1 MAPFP
6 ETEIM
11 TLKRLEVALK
21 KGDYKLLRDGTY
33 KLHEKYHSGYEFE
46 YIDLLQDI
54 LYNANNSNAPSE
66 IKDILIPTLEDI
78 LSISNPSHMTSP
90 YDNTESS
97 RISTL
102 TSLEYGNQIQN
113 QEQTQEDNNEED
125 KLSAFDVF
133 SAEKTPGT
141 TDNPIS
147 NNDYISGSIQNQNP
161 ENYSSFNN
169 ENNENND
176 NYENNETNAI
186 NEYHQE
192 TQEETSSEEFQ
203 QTFTQSPIDQE
214 VQAINKTQTI
224 SIFYA
229 QNNSDDKNRNIKK
242 YTEMV
247 SKLQNEKTDF
257 SEILGLISEINTQS
271 NANVAEL
278 ASILEQLQNRNIKI
292 NLITNSTNA
301 NVAGLVE
308 NMKIPYKF
316 NSTEE
321 KINILPLFG
330 LTNMFK
336 CTQCKEEYIDLN
348 DNINPYVIQ
357 CPKCKH
363 PMLPNVS
370 SVETKMNLDFYNNSI
385 INLASSDTWLIL
397 YPSAAESSML
407 DMMKS
412 ALSLNKNVE
421 NIYIC
426 DKDIN
431 AKENYKNAFNQ
442 INEKVNVNI
451 EINVME
457 EFLKS
462 V

>member
-21 KGDYKLLRDGTY
+21 KGDFKLLRDGTY

-78 LSISNPSHMTSP
+78 LSVNNVAHMSSP
-90 YDNTESS
+90 YENTES
-97 RISTL
+97 RISPL
-102 TSLEYGNQIQN
+102 TSLEYNSNQVQYQQQV
-113 QEQTQEDNNEED
+113 QENKNEGDEE

-133 SAEKTPGT
+133 SAEKSTFT

-147 NNDYISGSIQNQNP
+147 NNDYISENIKNDSQDHSSI
-161 ENYSSFNN
+161 NN
-169 ENNENND
+169 EAAIS
-176 NYENNETNAI
+176 NETN
-186 NEYHQE
+186 QE
-192 TQEETSSEEFQ
+192 ITAEIPAENF
-203 QTFTQSPIDQE
+203 IDTDTEDATNQE
-214 VQAINKTQTI
+214 VQTTNKTQTV

-229 QNNSDDKNRNIKK
+229 QNNSDDKNKNIKK
-242 YTEMV
+242 YTDMV

-257 SEILGLISEINTQS
+257 SEIMTLVSEINTQS

-278 ASILEQLQNRNIKI
+278 ASILEQIQNRNVKI

-301 NVAGLVE
+301 NLAGLVE

-321 KINILPLFG
+321 KINVLPLFG

-348 DNINPYVIQ
+348 DNVNPYVIQ

-363 PMLPNVS
+363 PMLPNIS
-370 SVETKMNLDFYNNSI
+370 CTETKINLDFYNNSI
-385 INLASSDTWLIL
+385 INLANSDTWLIL
-397 YPSAAESSML
+397 YPSASEGCML
-407 DMMKS
+407 DIMKS
-412 ALSLNKNVE
+412 ALRLNKNVK

-431 AKENYKNAFNQ
+431 AKETYKNAFYEINQ
-442 INEKVNVNI
+442 DVKVNI

>member
-46 YIDLLQDI
+46 YVDLLQDI

-78 LSISNPSHMTSP
+78 LSISNTSHMTSP
-90 YDNTESS
+90 YNSTESS
-97 RISTL
+97 RVSTL

-113 QEQTQEDNNEED
+113 QEQIQENKNEED

-133 SAEKTPGT
+133 SAEKAMST

-147 NNDYISGSIQNQNP
+147 NNDYISGNIQNQNP
-161 ENYSSFNN
+161 GNYSSFD
-169 ENNENND
+169 NENND
-176 NYENNETNAI
+176 ENRENNETNTL

-192 TQEETSSEEFQ
+192 AQEETSSEEIQ
-203 QTFTQSPIDQE
+203 QTFTQSPTDQE
-214 VQAINKTQTI
+214 VQVINKTQTI

-229 QNNSDDKNRNIKK
+229 QNNSDDKNKNIKK

-257 SEILGLISEINTQS
+257 SEILGLISEINMQS

-321 KINILPLFG
+321 KINVLPLFG

-370 SVETKMNLDFYNNSI
+370 SMETKMNLDFYNNSI
-385 INLASSDTWLIL
+385 INLASSDAWLIL

-431 AKENYKNAFNQ
+431 TKENYKNTFNQ